1 MKKEMVMICVMVA
14 VCLLILGTT
23 AQAGLTVVTPRA
35 VTTQLN
41 EVVVMQTT
49 TVATPL
55 RVRAFY
61 RATPTIN
68 VEFAPRVSRNY
79 TVVSEDAT
87 PWVRSGLFRDRIVQP
102 RRPVLTLIE
111 TP

>member
-41 EVVVMQTT
+41 EVEAKLKEMEQDG
-49 TVATPL
+49 
-55 RVRAFY
+55 
-61 RATPTIN
+61 
-68 VEFAPRVSRNY
+68 E
-79 TVVSEDAT
+79 
-87 PWVRSGLFRDRIVQP
+87 
-102 RRPVLTLIE
+102 
-111 TP
+111 